1 MVALQRSGKGW
12 EESID
17 AAFDVSPEEL
27 AEKVDAHAKSI
38 AHGAPGTVALIPV
51 EELEIRHSSQIRE
64 LSEAEAGFYLG
75 EIAMRGVILSRSDTR
90 SGRLAEAILLKAR
103 EFDPTEPR
111 IEAALALCLAQQRR
125 FQEAQNHLDA
135 LPPMKDLDVDSL
147 LFAARTMQ
155 LKSTS
160 LAKSSK
166 TDEQWTEQNELAR
179 RFFQEAIQKNRD
191 SPHAYAGLGR
201 AQFAAGKLNRARDSM
216 AKARSLGEW
225 DAELTLEQ
233 GRLAEKMAKKGL
245 ARAFWSEVIELGTD
259 AETEQ
264 AAALISRL
272 DADPVESDS
281 TEDER
286 MDGALGQHERD

>member
-1 MVALQRSGKGW
+1 
-12 EESID
+12 
-17 AAFDVSPEEL
+17 
-27 AEKVDAHAKSI
+27 
-38 AHGAPGTVALIPV
+38 
-51 EELEIRHSSQIRE
+51 
-64 LSEAEAGFYLG
+64 
-75 EIAMRGVILSRSDTR
+75 
-90 SGRLAEAILLKAR
+90 
-103 EFDPTEPR
+103 
-111 IEAALALCLAQQRR
+111 
-125 FQEAQNHLDA
+125 
-135 LPPMKDLDVDSL
+135 MKDLDVDSL